1 MNKQLNHEFR
11 LPDPV
16 LLEPI
21 TDPRLE
27 RELMRRRIDQL
38 TEANRVLQVQPT
50 QIPQTPMRRPQ
61 YWAVRQYPWS
71 FRAVGRLV
79 QAIGLLLL
87 GLVMALLVE
96 STFGLT
102 DAFNGT
108 LAITQDVM
116 KPVLLVLLGSGLMLT
131 LRDQLLRATRSRQ
144 DQRSN

>member
-16 LLEPI
+16 LVEPI

-38 TEANRVLQVQPT
+38 TENNRVLQAQPALT
-50 QIPQTPMRRPQ
+50 QIPQTLRLRPR

-79 QAIGLLLL
+79 QAIGLLLF
-87 GLVMALLVE
+87 GLVMALLLE
-96 STFGLT
+96 GTFNLPE
-102 DAFNGT
+102 AFSGT
-108 LAITQDVM
+108 LAIAKALS
-116 KPVLLVLLGSGLMLT
+116 KPILLALIGSGLMLT
-131 LRDQLLRATRSRQ
+131 LRDQLTTSSRQ
-144 DQRSN
+144 NQSSN